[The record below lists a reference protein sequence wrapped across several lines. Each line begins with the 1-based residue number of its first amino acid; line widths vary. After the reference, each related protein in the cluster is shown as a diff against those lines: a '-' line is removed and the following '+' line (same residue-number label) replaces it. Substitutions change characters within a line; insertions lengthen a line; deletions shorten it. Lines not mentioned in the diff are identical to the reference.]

1 MYLCRPTVA
10 DPFRRSRTK
19 LDFAANRGEEVIARV
34 RAVEHVRRMRGGSQ
48 AQLLRCSDGGHYVVK
63 FQNNPQGLR
72 ILANELLAALL
83 AEKLGLPVP
92 GSAIVDVPPDLVRDT
107 AELVVD
113 RGWQR
118 VPCRPGLCFG
128 SRWGANQASP
138 NGVGDLYDFLS
149 PDQFKTVE
157 NLSDFL
163 GMLVFDKWTGN
174 ADDRQAIFVRSN
186 RASPFR
192 TFMTDNGLCF
202 NGSKWDF
209 SAGPKYGLYWGG
221 GIYARATGLDAFELW
236 LGRLEHDIDLSVITS
251 AAQEIPPEWYGSRH
265 DSLAR
270 FLTNLDE
277 RRKQVRDLLWLTRNA
292 ISNFFPAWVC
302 RDGEQSSSPYALES
316 TSWFS
321 AMRKIKGKQARP
333 PANKIDR
340 GTRKPGL
347 SPHAGVGATTQLS
360 LNL

>member
-1 MYLCRPTVA
+1 MT
-10 DPFRRSRTK
+10 
-19 LDFAANRGEEVIARV
+19 ARV

-48 AQLLRCSDGGHYVVK
+48 AQLLRCSDGAYYVVK
-63 FQNNPQGLR
+63 FQNNPQGVR

-92 GSAIVDVPPDLVRDT
+92 ESAIVDVSPDLIRHT

-128 SRWGANQASP
+128 SRWGANQAFP
-138 NGVGDLYDFLS
+138 NGVGNLYDFLP
-149 PDQFKTVE
+149 PDQLRAVE

-174 ADDRQAIFVRSN
+174 ADDRQAIFVRSH

-192 TFMTDNGLCF
+192 TFMTDNGFCF
-202 NGSKWDF
+202 NGSNWDF
-209 SAGPKYGLYWGG
+209 AARPKYGLFWGR
-221 GIYARATGLDAFELW
+221 IVYERAKGFDAFEPW
-236 LGRLEHDIDLSVITS
+236 LSHLEHDINLSVITG
-251 AAQEIPPEWYGSRH
+251 AAQEIPPEWHGSRH

-270 FLTNLDE
+270 LLTNLDE
-277 RRKQVRDLLWLTRNA
+277 RRKHVREFLWLTRNA
-292 ISNFFPAWVC
+292 IADFFPAWVC
-302 RDGEQSSSPYALES
+302 GDEEKSAPPYAFES
-316 TSWFS
+316 TSWFAS
-321 AMRKIKGKQARP
+321 MRKMKVKRRRP
-333 PANKIDR
+333 PANKITR
-340 GTRKPGL
+340 ETRKRSL
-347 SPHAGVGATTQLS
+347 SPRLGFGAAIQLS